1 MHIRKFRNKLVIG
14 AASLLAMMT
23 AGCSMV
29 TDAPEACPAQLRVRF
44 VYDYN
49 IKFADAFAHEVK
61 SVCVRAFDSDGRLVR
76 SDNVSAL
83 SSRPAIS
90 ISTHPSPKVN
100 TIS

>member
-44 VYDYN
+44 VYE
-49 IKFADAFAHEVK
+49 IG
-61 SVCVRAFDSDGRLVR
+61 RASCRERVWYLV
-76 SDNVSAL
+76 
-83 SSRPAIS
+83 
-90 ISTHPSPKVN
+90 
-100 TIS
+100 